1 MAISVVSRSA
11 TDPTIGPVRAVREFV
26 PADLWDKQVG
36 LLMRDYPY
44 DSVMA
49 ARVLGQGYAY
59 LLTAMRHR
67 GESLGLAPSKLV
79 DIAVHTIILDT
90 VAYTEL
96 CERFNDGHFLH
107 HVPKVEF
114 KNDGSVMK
122 TAQRI
127 AADGWE
133 VDLPLWADAA
143 ECGPCH
149 PGNDSH

>member
-1 MAISVVSRSA
+1 MATFAALPLTTGPTTGTARSA
-11 TDPTIGPVRAVREFV
+11 REVV
-26 PADLWDKQVG
+26 PAALWDKQVG
-36 LLMRDYPY
+36 LLMRDHPY

-67 GESLGLAPSKLV
+67 SEGLGLAPSTLV
-79 DIAVHTIILDT
+79 DIGVHTVILDT
-90 VAYTEL
+90 VGYVEL

-107 HVPKVEF
+107 HVPEIDF
-114 KNDGSVMK
+114 KDDGSVLR
-122 TAQRI
+122 TADLI

-143 ECGPCH
+143 QCGPCH

>member
-1 MAISVVSRSA
+1 MATAIAPLSVI
-11 TDPTIGPVRAVREFV
+11 DPTTGPIRSVREIV
-26 PADLWDKQVG
+26 PTELWDKQIG

-44 DSVMA
+44 DSIMA

-59 LLTAMRHR
+59 LLTAMQHR

-79 DIAVHTIILDT
+79 DIGVHTIILDT
-90 VAYTEL
+90 VAYAEL
-96 CERFNDGHFLH
+96 CDRFNGGHFLH
-107 HVPKVEF
+107 HVPKVAV

-122 TAQRI
+122 TAHI
-127 AADGWE
+127 VAADGWE
-133 VDLPLWADAA
+133 VDLSLWADAA